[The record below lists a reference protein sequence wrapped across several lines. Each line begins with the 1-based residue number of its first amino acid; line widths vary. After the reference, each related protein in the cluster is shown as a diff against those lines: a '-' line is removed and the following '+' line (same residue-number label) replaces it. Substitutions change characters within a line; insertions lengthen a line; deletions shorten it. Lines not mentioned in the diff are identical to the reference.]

1 MEDIDKS
8 LRGIVDFKQTELLFV
23 ALLLR
28 ILKMDGRC
36 ACIVSKGVLLRSNS
50 KAYEQLRR
58 ELVENQKLEALIYMP
73 SGVFKPYS
81 GVSTAILGFTKTD
94 AGGGLDCAQRDER
107 SRAGYGDLAVSRGV
121 AG

>member
-81 GVSTAILGFTKTD
+81 GVSTAILEFTKTD

-107 SRAGYGDLAVSRGV
+107 SRAGHRDLAVSRGV
-121 AG
+121 AR